1 MVFAKAM
8 EEKVRQMEVLRHHIQ
23 TLENAAW
30 NAHGHIHPQIT
41 KEVHMEK
48 PHDGDVIIALRQL
61 PMLIDTLVAQEVKKT
76 AHVSMKEA
84 LLRNCQ
90 SVKHRF

>member
-1 MVFAKAM
+1 
-8 EEKVRQMEVLRHHIQ
+8 
-23 TLENAAW
+23 
-30 NAHGHIHPQIT
+30 
-41 KEVHMEK
+41 MEK